1 MTTRLAAKLGVVE
14 DVIRGEV
21 QCLNCGRTLARV
33 TRNLIDGKVTI
44 RPFRAGDEIAVER
57 QPGHGLRCKRCGG
70 RAFLDFDAMIVP
82 AA

>member
-1 MTTRLAAKLGVVE
+1 MTMKLATKLGVDE

-21 QCLNCGRTLARV
+21 QCLNCGRTLGRA

-44 RPFRAGDEIAVER
+44 RPFRAGEEIGVER
-57 QPGHGLRCKRCGG
+57 QPGRGLRCKRCGG
-70 RAFLDFDAMIVP
+70 RAFLDFDAMVVP